1 MCDLLVLLDGKS
13 FYNRK
18 ELILSLGLQRS
29 DINDEEIY
37 SKREDQNDL
46 FACFTKDINDC
57 ISEEDMSAVP
67 YKISGVC
74 HLTFYP
80 PDMIEQLLYSII
92 QFNSELFVVGDHN
105 DILNICDY
113 KKNIKR
119 KKTYPYT

>member
-1 MCDLLVLLDGKS
+1 MCDLFVSLDGKS

-67 YKISGVC
+67 YKISEVC
-74 HLTFYP
+74 HLSFYP
-80 PDMIEQLLYSII
+80 PDMTEQLLYSVI
-92 QFNSELFVVGDHN
+92 QFNSDLFVVGDHN
-105 DILNICDY
+105 NILNICDY
-113 KKNIKR
+113 KKIIKR